1 MPSLLSGSQLRPYG
15 SGTFIKLSTAQ
26 PSFPPTA
33 TTATGY
39 TLIVDSTR
47 TATYSS
53 SLGNLLFTSGTISN
67 QVASQNIVIA
77 TTGSAVVSIRGDLYL
92 TGAMTATNTITG
104 TVSTSTNITG
114 GAQGSIPYQ
123 TAAGRTTF
131 LGISTSG
138 YVLVSTG
145 TAPAW
150 LSVGSFSASRATT
163 ATNSDNLF
171 VSLTSSSIYY
181 PMMTKQ
187 IGEYTTASSSYS
199 FNYNNPTGTLSVPVM
214 AITSSTV
221 STSTT
226 TGALTV
232 YGGIGTR
239 GSVHSADGNSNLGGL
254 LYSPNV
260 YFGDPPG
267 VEPTDPKVGEVWIIP
282 SIGAALQYV
291 QDGTSTVWIQF
302 TALA

>member
-1 MPSLLSGSQLRPYG
+1 
-15 SGTFIKLSTAQ
+15 
-26 PSFPPTA
+26 
-33 TTATGY
+33 
-39 TLIVDSTR
+39 
-47 TATYSS
+47 
-53 SLGNLLFTSGTISN
+53 
-67 QVASQNIVIA
+67 
-77 TTGSAVVSIRGDLYL
+77 
-92 TGAMTATNTITG
+92 MTATNTITG

-145 TAPAW
+145 SAPAW

-171 VSLTSSSIYY
+171 VGLTTSSLYY
-181 PMMTKQ
+181 PMMTRQ
-187 IGEYTTASSSYS
+187 IGEYTTASSTFS
-199 FNYNNPTGTLSVPVM
+199 FNYNNPTETLSVPVM
-214 AITSSTV
+214 AITSSTA

-232 YGGIGTR
+232 SGGIGTQ
-239 GSVHSADGNSNLGGL
+239 GSVHSADGNPSLGGL

-260 YFGDPPG
+260 YFGDPPE
-267 VEPTDPKVGEVWIIP
+267 VEPTNPKVGEVWIVP